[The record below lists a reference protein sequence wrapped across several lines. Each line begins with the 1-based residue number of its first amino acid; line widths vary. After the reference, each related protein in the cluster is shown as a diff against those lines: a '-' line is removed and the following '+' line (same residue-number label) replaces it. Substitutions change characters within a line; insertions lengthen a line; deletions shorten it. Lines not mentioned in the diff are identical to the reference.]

1 MCACVYWHVCVH
13 VCCTCMCVI
22 QLIRGEYDEALEL
35 AREYELDS
43 DLVHQRQWHNYQ
55 VSISTIQ
62 DYLVRQMDIV

>member
-1 MCACVYWHVCVH
+1 
-13 VCCTCMCVI
+13 MCVI